1 MAWRTKNYKL
11 TSEAPLIQHNGEL
24 ADPLNPIVKEIKK
37 LSGKRSKT
45 EADLEA
51 LAKLEFLG
59 GLYVDKDLGIV
70 VPADCLEATVING
83 AKKSRH
89 GMVAKTGMFVEK
101 HSKLIY
107 EGPQNPEDLW
117 QDKDFVFRKLVVVQR
132 ARIARTRPIFN
143 SWELEATINYEDSIV
158 DENQLSQWIKTAGM
172 QVGLC
177 DWRPRY
183 GRFSVE

>member
-1 MAWRTKNYKL
+1 MAWKSKSYQLK
-11 TSEAPLIQHNGEL
+11 SESPLISHNGQL
-24 ADPLNPIVKEIKK
+24 ASPLNPITIQMKK

-59 GLYVDKDLGIV
+59 GLYIDKTLGIV
-70 VPADCLEATVING
+70 IPADNIEAAIIK
-83 AKKSRH
+83 AAMKSKL
-89 GMVAKTGMFVEK
+89 GPVAKTGMFVDK

-107 EGPQNPEDLW
+107 DGPQVPEKLW
-117 QDKDFVFRKLVVVQR
+117 KDKDFVLQKLVVIQR
-132 ARIARTRPIFN
+132 SRILRTRPIFN
-143 SWELEATINYEDSIV
+143 EWSLETVVSYADSIV
-158 DENQLSQWIKTAGM
+158 DESQLDGWMQIAGS

-183 GRFSVE
+183 GRFSVK